1 MKNKIVSAM
10 LVGMSATMAVP
21 GTAVFADDL
30 SFEEPAVEGVA
41 AETPVENAVAAEE
54 NLPADDYI
62 PEEQPAVEE
71 VKEEPTAEE
80 LKMAMDAYAT
90 DEASKLT
97 DTPSDFT
104 SKLESVKFEKEVFGK
119 YSDRLNDIMKDA
131 SLDKSSLY
139 NCEMDVIS
147 KAEQAASDE
156 EDKTV
161 QSLKYAIAKQF
172 ESVFGE
178 DAFKAGR
185 DVRRNILA
193 EAGMDKD
200 DEFASSESVSAADD
214 IYKMAGGVTD
224 APKTLLPEE
233 ETEPQKAMYE
243 YVTGMDDIT
252 MNAGEEIPEPSVS
265 FDAEHV
271 ISVSVDKSTV
281 DKDTAGIYK
290 IVFSIKGVDGSTMD
304 IEKNC
309 IVQGNAGDAYQ
320 ENEDGQEAIVT
331 KQDPT
336 ITTASNLADSVYGMT
351 DLEMQ
356 VGESVPVINLT
367 YDETKIASVT
377 TDTSAV
383 NTSAVGTYKII
394 YRITGV
400 DGTVENVERVCTVSE
415 DSEVVRLREDMC
427 KQIDALGKDKFTEAR
442 YQKKWDET
450 ANAAKAQIRKLKT
463 AEEMQAVVDSASKAT
478 DDIVAAQQLYI
489 AKQGYLKLLN
499 EYYDSFVFDSD
510 SLKEMA
516 DEVMKNT
523 EADINES
530 TTVDEAS
537 KALDAGKAELRKI
550 GDQDSSVLSELKDK
564 VREKINKERSSI
576 KDDTSITDNVYN
588 ALIARLSASVKAKE
602 IDSVSNTAGR
612 AFAHVRKGLGGD
624 MSAMLELNKD
634 MKGIAADSDTT
645 ETIEQVIGLGTPK
658 DIEEAE
664 YRVSDICKA
673 ITSELEDFIK
683 YLLGRAG
690 QIVEGNTKA
699 EAYKAYLKIT
709 NGIPDKE
716 LEEARKAART
726 EINNAVDAISTS
738 TTEMSQ
744 KKETIRANALKLIDE
759 ATTKEEVDKALAKAK
774 SDIEVFAKEAEASK
788 GLEESKEAAKKKMR
802 SLVNSQTDASVKES
816 ISAML
821 TIAESKL
828 DAAATADEVNSIVT
842 EFEKDAKAVIDA
854 AQKGNAELA
863 AAKSNA
869 LTKLNSL
876 TDGVKSEYITSDMT
890 AIVNNAK
897 AKVEAAQ
904 APDECTKAYEEA
916 KQSFKSAYLIS
927 MRTVFGNRIDSLMPS
942 NLADE
947 AVKKQIQA
955 VIDTQKS
962 NLQQATNEETMTK
975 CYELAK
981 TNVEKL
987 IATANANT
995 GLDAAKTN
1003 AIEKL
1008 KNSYSNLTDD
1018 QKKVLDKYVQAIQ
1031 AATSEDQ
1038 INELLTKGNAAM
1050 EAAGATSNS
1059 SGSNTSEPNTLAAAK
1074 ADAISSL
1081 TNMANTAPEANKEE
1095 AQKILNDYIAKI
1107 NAATTTDEVSQLKEA
1122 GINALSKYGADS
1134 NAAVPNGNTSTTVGS
1149 GSSAGDASE
1158 KGSVEGTTTVKTG
1171 DDNMSMIAAASAAIM
1186 AAGAAI
1192 FVSLRKFLKK

>member
-21 GTAVFADDL
+21 GAAVFADDL

-41 AETPVENAVAAEE
+41 AETPVENAVTAEE
-54 NLPADDYI
+54 SLPADDYI

-71 VKEEPTAEE
+71 VNAEPTVEE
-80 LKMAMDAYAT
+80 LKMAMEAYAT
-90 DEASKLT
+90 DEASKLA

-104 SKLESVKFEKEVFGK
+104 SKLESVKFEKEIFGK

-156 EDKTV
+156 EDQAV

-185 DVRRNILA
+185 DVRRSILA
-193 EAGMDKD
+193 EAGISKD

-233 ETEPQKAMYE
+233 EAEPQKALYE

-252 MNAGEEIPEPSVS
+252 MTAGEEIPEPSVS
-265 FDAEHV
+265 FDTEHV
-271 ISVSVDKSTV
+271 VSVSVDKSAV

-290 IVFSIKGVDGSTMD
+290 IVFAIKGVDGSAMD

-309 IVQGNAGDAYQ
+309 IVQGNAEDAYQ
-320 ENEDGQEAIVT
+320 EEDGQEAIVT
-331 KQDPT
+331 AQDPT

-400 DGTVENVERVCTVSE
+400 DGTVENVEKVCTVSE
-415 DSEVVRLREDMC
+415 DSEVVKLREDMC
-427 KQIDALGKDKFTEAR
+427 KQIDALGKDKFTESR

-450 ANAAKAQIRKLKT
+450 ADAAKAQIRKLKT
-463 AEEMQAVVDSASKAT
+463 AEEMQAVVDSASKAA

-564 VREKINKERSSI
+564 VRGKINEERNSI

-588 ALIARLSASVKAKE
+588 ALIARLSASTKAKE

-612 AFAHVRKGLGGD
+612 AFAHVKKGLGGD

-634 MKGIAADSDTT
+634 MKGIATDSDTT

-709 NGIPDKE
+709 NGIPDKD

-726 EINNAVDAISTS
+726 EINNAVDAIPTS
-738 TTEMSQ
+738 TAEMGQ
-744 KKETIRANALKLIDE
+744 KKETVRADALKLIDE
-759 ATTKEEVDKALAKAK
+759 ATTKEEVNKALTNAK
-774 SDIEVFAKEAEASK
+774 SNIEAFAKEAEASK

-802 SLVNSQTDASVKES
+802 SMVNSQTDTSVKES

-828 DAAATADEVNSIVT
+828 ETAATADEVNSIVT
-842 EFEKDAKAVIDA
+842 EFEKDAQAVIDA
-854 AQKGNAELA
+854 AQKGDAELA

-904 APDECTKAYEEA
+904 TPDECAKAYEEA
-916 KQSFKSAYLIS
+916 RQSFKSAYLIS

-942 NLADE
+942 NMADE

-1031 AATSEDQ
+1031 SATSEEQ

-1059 SGSNTSEPNTLAAAK
+1059 SGSNTSESNALAAAK

-1095 AQKILNDYIAKI
+1095 AQKILNDYISKI

-1134 NAAVPNGNTSTTVGS
+1134 NAAVPNSNTSTTVGG

-1171 DDNMSMIAAASAAIM
+1171 DDNMGMIAAASAAIM
-1186 AAGAAI
+1186 AAGTAI

>member
-21 GTAVFADDL
+21 GAAVFADDL

-41 AETPVENAVAAEE
+41 AETPVENAVTAEE
-54 NLPADDYI
+54 SLPADDYI
-62 PEEQPAVEE
+62 PEGQPAAEE
-71 VKEEPTAEE
+71 VNAEPTVEE
-80 LKMAMDAYAT
+80 LKMAMEAYAT
-90 DEASKLT
+90 DEASKLA

-104 SKLESVKFEKEVFGK
+104 SKLESVKFEKEIFGK

-156 EDKTV
+156 EDQAV

-185 DVRRNILA
+185 DVRRSILA
-193 EAGMDKD
+193 EAGISKD

-233 ETEPQKAMYE
+233 EAEPQKALYE

-252 MNAGEEIPEPSVS
+252 MTAGEEIPEPSVS
-265 FDAEHV
+265 FDTEHV
-271 ISVSVDKSTV
+271 VSVSVDKSAV

-290 IVFSIKGVDGSTMD
+290 IVFAIKGVDGSAMD

-309 IVQGNAGDAYQ
+309 IVQGNAEDAYQ
-320 ENEDGQEAIVT
+320 EEDGQEAIVT
-331 KQDPT
+331 AQDPT

-400 DGTVENVERVCTVSE
+400 DGTVENVEKVCTVSE
-415 DSEVVRLREDMC
+415 DSEVVKLREDMC
-427 KQIDALGKDKFTEAR
+427 KQIDALGKDKFTESR

-450 ANAAKAQIRKLKT
+450 ADAAKAQIRKLKT
-463 AEEMQAVVDSASKAT
+463 AEEMQAVVDSASKAA

-564 VREKINKERSSI
+564 VRGKINEERNSI

-588 ALIARLSASVKAKE
+588 ALIARLSASTKAKE

-612 AFAHVRKGLGGD
+612 AFAHVKKGLGGD

-634 MKGIAADSDTT
+634 MKGIATDSDTT

-709 NGIPDKE
+709 NGIPDKD

-726 EINNAVDAISTS
+726 EINNAVDAIPTS
-738 TTEMSQ
+738 TAEMGQ
-744 KKETIRANALKLIDE
+744 KKETVRADALKLIDE
-759 ATTKEEVDKALAKAK
+759 ATTKEEVNKALTNAK
-774 SDIEVFAKEAEASK
+774 SNIEAFAKEAEASK

-802 SLVNSQTDASVKES
+802 SMVNSQTDTSVKES

-828 DAAATADEVNSIVT
+828 ETAATADEVNSIVT
-842 EFEKDAKAVIDA
+842 EFEKDAQAVIDA
-854 AQKGNAELA
+854 AQKGDAELA

-904 APDECTKAYEEA
+904 TPDECAKAYEEA
-916 KQSFKSAYLIS
+916 RQSFKSAYLIS

-942 NLADE
+942 NMADE

-975 CYELAK
+975 CYDLAK

-1031 AATSEDQ
+1031 SATSEDQ

-1050 EAAGATSNS
+1050 EAAGAASNS
-1059 SGSNTSEPNTLAAAK
+1059 SGSNTSESNALAAAK

-1095 AQKILNDYIAKI
+1095 AQKILNDYISKI

-1134 NAAVPNGNTSTTVGS
+1134 NAAVPNSNTSTTVGG

-1158 KGSVEGTTTVKTG
+1158 KGSVKGTTTVKTG
-1171 DDNMSMIAAASAAIM
+1171 DDNMGMIAAASAAIA
-1186 AAGAAI
+1186 AAGTAI